1 MTVRRNAKDPRR
13 SVFIE
18 VKMFSLLLAVIY
30 ISFISLG
37 LPDSLLGSAWPLMQ
51 AELGAP
57 LSAAGW
63 ISMTISVFTI
73 ISSLLSD
80 RLTKKF
86 GTGLVTAV
94 SVMLTAGALFGFS
107 VSRSVVMLCVFAIPY
122 GLGAGGVDAALN
134 NYVALHYASR
144 HMSWLHCFWG
154 VGASVSPYIMSYCIS
169 AKNSW
174 ESGYRTVSIIQF
186 VLTAAL
192 FISLPLWKKSSAEG
206 GQSHGGGVL
215 NALKMRGVKAVLTAF
230 FCYCA
235 LETTTGLWAST
246 FLASRYAI
254 SEEKAASFASL
265 FYLGITAGR
274 FLNGFVADRFG
285 DKTMI
290 RVGCTVAS
298 AGLLCIFL
306 PLGIHFSVIG
316 LVVAGLGCAPIYPS
330 VIHSTPE
337 HFGAENSQAIIGVQM
352 ASAYLG
358 STLMPPL
365 FGIIAQHVGI
375 KLYPIY
381 LLFFALLM
389 LFMTETANAR
399 TKK

>member
-1 MTVRRNAKDPRR
+1 
-13 SVFIE
+13 
-18 VKMFSLLLAVIY
+18 MFSILLAIIY
-30 ISFISLG
+30 VSFVSLG

-51 AELGAP
+51 TELGAP

-63 ISMTISVFTI
+63 ISMTISCFTI
-73 ISSLLSD
+73 ISSLVSD
-80 RLTKKF
+80 RATRRF
-86 GTGLVTAV
+86 GTGLVTAA
-94 SVMLTAGALFGFS
+94 SVLLTAAALLGFS
-107 VSRSVVMLCVFAIPY
+107 VSSSVWMLLLFAVPY

-134 NYVALHYASR
+134 NYVALHYSSR

-154 VGASVSPYIMSYCIS
+154 VGASVSPYIMSYAIS

-192 FISLPLWKKSSAEG
+192 FVSLPLWKKSNGEG
-206 GQSHGGGVL
+206 ESTKSGGVR
-215 NALKMRGVKAVLTAF
+215 NALKLPGVKAVLISF

-235 LETTTGLWAST
+235 LETTAGLWASSYI
-246 FLASRYAI
+246 AKSYGV

-265 FYLGITAGR
+265 FYLGITVGR
-274 FLNGFVADRFG
+274 FFNGFIADRFG

-298 AGLLCIFL
+298 
-306 PLGIHFSVIG
+306 LGIMCILLPFGLHFTVIG
-316 LVVAGLGCAPIYPS
+316 LIITGLGCAPIYPS

-358 STLMPPL
+358 SLLMPPV
-365 FGIIAQHVGI
+365 FGMLAQKLGMG
-375 KLYPIY
+375 LYPAY

-389 LFMTETANAR
+389 LVMTETANAR
-399 TKK
+399 TKKL

>member
-1 MTVRRNAKDPRR
+1 
-13 SVFIE
+13 
-18 VKMFSLLLAVIY
+18 MFSLLLAVIY

-37 LPDSLLGSAWPLMQ
+37 LPDSLLGSAWPIMQ
-51 AELGAP
+51 VELGAP

-80 RLTKKF
+80 KLTKKF

-94 SVMLTAGALFGFS
+94 SVLFTAGALFGFS
-107 VSRSVVMLCVFAIPY
+107 LSRSVLALCILAIPY

-154 VGASVSPYIMSYCIS
+154 VGASASPYIMSWCIS

-192 FISLPLWKKSSAEG
+192 FISLPLWKKTEEESESARN
-206 GQSHGGGVL
+206 GGVL
-215 NALKMRGVKAVLTAF
+215 NALKMPGVKAILIAF

-246 FLASRYAI
+246 FLVSRHGI
-254 SEEKAASFASL
+254 GEERAASFASL

-290 RVGCTVAS
+290 RVGCAVAS
-298 AGLLCIFL
+298 LGILCILL

-365 FGIIAQHVGI
+365 FGIIAQYIGI
-375 KLYPIY
+375 KLYPVY
-381 LLFFALLM
+381 LLFFALFM
-389 LFMTETANAR
+389 LLMTETANIR
-399 TKK
+399 TRK

>member
-1 MTVRRNAKDPRR
+1 
-13 SVFIE
+13 
-18 VKMFSLLLAVIY
+18 MFSILLAIIY
-30 ISFISLG
+30 VSFISLG

-51 AELGAP
+51 TELGAP

-63 ISMTISVFTI
+63 ISMTISCFTI
-73 ISSLLSD
+73 ISSLVSD
-80 RLTKKF
+80 RATRRF
-86 GTGLVTAV
+86 GTGLVTAA
-94 SVMLTAGALFGFS
+94 SVLLTAAALLGFS
-107 VSRSVVMLCVFAIPY
+107 VSSSVWMLLLFAVPY

-134 NYVALHYASR
+134 NYVALHYSSR

-154 VGASVSPYIMSYCIS
+154 VGASVSPYIMSYAIS

-192 FISLPLWKKSSAEG
+192 FVSLPLWKKSNGEG
-206 GQSHGGGVL
+206 ESTKSGGVR
-215 NALKMRGVKAVLTAF
+215 NALKLPGVKAVLISF

-235 LETTTGLWAST
+235 LETTAGLWASSYI
-246 FLASRYAI
+246 AKSYGV

-265 FYLGITAGR
+265 FYLGITVGR
-274 FLNGFVADRFG
+274 FFNGFIADRFG

-298 AGLLCIFL
+298 
-306 PLGIHFSVIG
+306 LGIMCILLPFGLHFTVIG
-316 LVVAGLGCAPIYPS
+316 LIITGLGCAPIYPS

-358 STLMPPL
+358 SLLMPPV
-365 FGIIAQHVGI
+365 FGLLAQKLGMG
-375 KLYPIY
+375 LYPAY

-389 LFMTETANAR
+389 LAMTETANAR
-399 TKK
+399 TKKK

>member
-1 MTVRRNAKDPRR
+1 
-13 SVFIE
+13 
-18 VKMFSLLLAVIY
+18 MFSFLLAIIY

-51 AELGAP
+51 TELGAP

-63 ISMTISVFTI
+63 ISMTISISTI

-80 RLTKKF
+80 KMTKRF

-94 SVMLTAGALFGFS
+94 SVLLTAGALFGFS
-107 VSRSVVMLCVFAIPY
+107 VSGSVLMLCILAVPY

-134 NYVALHYASR
+134 NYVALHYTSR

-169 AKNSW
+169 AQNSW
-174 ESGYRTVSIIQF
+174 ESGYRAVSIIQF
-186 VLTAAL
+186 ILTAVL
-192 FISLPLWKKSSAEG
+192 FITLPLWKKTTAESES
-206 GQSHGGGVL
+206 SHGGGVL
-215 NALKMRGVKAVLTAF
+215 NALKMPGVKAVLTAF

-246 FLASRYAI
+246 FLVSRHGI
-254 SEEKAASFASL
+254 GEEKAASFASL

-274 FLNGFVADRFG
+274 FLNGFIADRFG

-298 AGLLCIFL
+298 IGLLFILL
-306 PLGIHFSVIG
+306 PLGVSFSVLG
-316 LVVAGLGCAPIYPS
+316 LIVTGLGCAPIYPS

-365 FGIIAQHVGI
+365 FGIIAQNIDI
-375 KLYPIY
+375 KLYPVY
-381 LLFFALLM
+381 LLLFALLM
-389 LFMTETANAR
+389 LFMTETTNIR
-399 TKK
+399 TKKK